1 VAVKQLFVQAQQT
14 MDDFLNEVVLVA
26 AMKHRNLVKLKGCC
40 LRKDQRLLVYEYVE
54 SGDVAQVIF
63 GELNVTHV
71 MRHASDLTNT
81 IFY

>member
-1 VAVKQLFVQAQQT
+1 MKQLFVQAQQN

-63 GELNVTHV
+63 GELDMIHVT
-71 MRHASDLTNT
+71 RHASDLTNK
-81 IFY
+81 IFC